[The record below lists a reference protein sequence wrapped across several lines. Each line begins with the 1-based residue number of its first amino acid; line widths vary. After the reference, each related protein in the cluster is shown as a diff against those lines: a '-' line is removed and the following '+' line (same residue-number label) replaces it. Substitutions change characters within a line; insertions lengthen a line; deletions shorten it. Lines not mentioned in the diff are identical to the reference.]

1 MYGNRMIRTGADIF
15 YYFQISIVYSF
26 HRSLLKETEGYV
38 VRRLEDEYLV
48 LPSGR
53 RTEEVNEVISLS
65 ETAGFIYMHAERAE
79 NVDEL
84 AQLVAEEY
92 EIEPAEVL
100 EDVRNVVL
108 TLQKKGILL

>member
-1 MYGNRMIRTGADIF
+1 
-15 YYFQISIVYSF
+15 
-26 HRSLLKETEGYV
+26 
-38 VRRLEDEYLV
+38 
-48 LPSGR
+48 
-53 RTEEVNEVISLS
+53 
-65 ETAGFIYMHAERAE
+65 MHAECAE

-92 EIEPAEVL
+92 EIEPAEIL

>member
-1 MYGNRMIRTGADIF
+1 M
-15 YYFQISIVYSF
+15 
-26 HRSLLKETEGYV
+26 
-38 VRRLEDEYLV
+38 
-48 LPSGR
+48 
-53 RTEEVNEVISLS
+53 S

-100 EDVRNVVL
+100 EDVKNVVL

>member
-1 MYGNRMIRTGADIF
+1 MAVINNSKYIMLLRGNKGKGRG
-15 YYFQISIVYSF
+15 
-26 HRSLLKETEGYV
+26 KEKMKKTEGYV
-38 VRRLEDEYLV
+38 VRRLEDGYLV

-92 EIEPAEVL
+92 EIEPAEIL